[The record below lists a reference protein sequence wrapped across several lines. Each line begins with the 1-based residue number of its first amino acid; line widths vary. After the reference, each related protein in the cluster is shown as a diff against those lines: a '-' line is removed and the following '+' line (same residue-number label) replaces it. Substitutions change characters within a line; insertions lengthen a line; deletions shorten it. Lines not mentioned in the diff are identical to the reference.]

1 MAAGDPLNTLVV
13 DGTPLDAQVAAFLA
27 TDTDPTAGLVPAL
40 GQRMDDSGARSGVNS
55 IYPNYTTDGP
65 TADRDTCPTPF
76 LLVAPGGVHAVD
88 KLVRE
93 VRIVVEVHDAP
104 DAGRTRWPGIVRR
117 VKSQLTRTTW
127 RPTSDGEY
135 TYSAGGLALDEES
148 PPGIVDTR
156 YDTEVTQLIFSVKAS
171 DLTSGG
177 GINR

>member
-1 MAAGDPLNTLVV
+1 MVAGDPLNTLIV

-27 TDTDPTAGLVPAL
+27 TDTDPTLGLVPAL

-55 IYPNYTTDGP
+55 IYPNYATDGP
-65 TADRDTCPTPF
+65 AAARDTCPTPF
-76 LLVAPGGVHAVD
+76 VIVAPGGVHAVD

-93 VRIVVEVHDAP
+93 VRVIVEVHDSP

-127 RPTSDGEY
+127 KPAPDGEY
-135 TYSAGGLALDEES
+135 TYIAGLALDEES

-171 DLTSGG
+171 DVTSGG